1 MGPTGAGKSSFLQ
14 DVAPHLC
21 EHFTVEHH
29 LVSGTPT
36 IKSAS
41 VTKNDTKIKLVDTPG
56 FDDSRNK
63 MTDEEVLNMIAA
75 FLKKQWYQR
84 SSRLVGLVYVHRISD
99 TRAGRS
105 SQRNM
110 RMFRKLFGDDS
121 MKSVV
126 ILTTMWDN
134 VTEEEGEIRERQLKS
149 SDDAFKPLL
158 DNGATMMRHDRTLR
172 SADEVINYLLEKD
185 TTAIPQI
192 SREMFEEN
200 KSIKDTAAGTELRRE
215 AREIMKKHK
224 QELEELMRRE
234 MLDM

>member
-1 MGPTGAGKSSFLQ
+1 
-14 DVAPHLC
+14 
-21 EHFTVEHH
+21 
-29 LVSGTPT
+29 
-36 IKSAS
+36 
-41 VTKNDTKIKLVDTPG
+41 
-56 FDDSRNK
+56 
-63 MTDEEVLNMIAA
+63 
-75 FLKKQWYQR
+75 
-84 SSRLVGLVYVHRISD
+84 
-99 TRAGRS
+99 
-105 SQRNM
+105 M

-158 DNGATMMRHDRTLR
+158 DNGATMMRHDRTLE
-172 SADEVINYLLEKD
+172 SADKVINYLLEKD

-215 AREIMKKHK
+215 AREIMKRHK